1 MVRIFSAQ
9 NEEPH
14 SPKIEWTQLFIAWNS
29 VKSLQLTF
37 YDNDIKDN
45 MKSSG
50 MQRKPPQNSTFVLE
64 QRAELNLFPEVEID
78 VKIAFTLPKSEHSI

>member
-1 MVRIFSAQ
+1 
-9 NEEPH
+9 
-14 SPKIEWTQLFIAWNS
+14 
-29 VKSLQLTF
+29 
-37 YDNDIKDN
+37 